1 MNESV
6 QGETR
11 ELFSVVYFA
20 TGLKKARAEGK
31 KCHVLKCVY
40 LQLDYKRRDP
50 RVKKCHTKTMKN
62 KKSWQN
68 SYIMTLHAPLRQN
81 TEEKKQGKEL
91 KVL

>member
-31 KCHVLKCVY
+31 KCHA
-40 LQLDYKRRDP
+40 
-50 RVKKCHTKTMKN
+50 KTMKN
-62 KKSWQN
+62 KKSWEN
-68 SYIMTLHAPLRQN
+68 S
-81 TEEKKQGKEL
+81 
-91 KVL
+91 